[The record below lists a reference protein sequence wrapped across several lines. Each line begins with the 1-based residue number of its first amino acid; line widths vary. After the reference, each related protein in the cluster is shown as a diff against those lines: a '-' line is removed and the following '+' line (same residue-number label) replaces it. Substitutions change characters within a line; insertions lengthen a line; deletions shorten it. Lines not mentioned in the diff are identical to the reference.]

1 MVQGICADYE
11 LHVYKG
17 EFKCHIRSIHLVAKT
32 LNYKLLWLEQ
42 EGPQAQANV
51 VLD

>member
-11 LHVYKG
+11 LYKRD
-17 EFKCHIRSIHLVAKT
+17 FKCHIRSPHLLAKT